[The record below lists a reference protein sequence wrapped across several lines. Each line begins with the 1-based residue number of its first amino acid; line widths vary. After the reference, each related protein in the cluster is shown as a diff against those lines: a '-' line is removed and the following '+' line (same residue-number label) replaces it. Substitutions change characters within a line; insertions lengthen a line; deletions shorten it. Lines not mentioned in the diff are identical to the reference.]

1 MKKIFFITALAFS
14 QICFAQTEEEKV
26 VARVQSLFTAMYN
39 GDSVG
44 VRNCFTEKA
53 IMQTIGTD
61 KAGKSV
67 VQMGSLDAFSSFVGK
82 QAKGTADER
91 IKFDG
96 IKIDGDM
103 AMVWT
108 PYEFYYQQK
117 FSHCGVNSFMLF
129 RKDGDWKIN
138 YIIDTRRKDNCK

>member
-1 MKKIFFITALAFS
+1 MKKIFFITALALS
-14 QICFAQTEEEKV
+14 QICFAQTDEEKV
-26 VARVQSLFTAMYN
+26 AARIQSLFTSMFN
-39 GDSVG
+39 GDSLG
-44 VRNCFTEKA
+44 VRNCFMDNA

-61 KAGKSV
+61 KTGKSV
-67 VQMGSLDAFSSFVGK
+67 VQTGSLDAFSSFVGK
-82 QAKGTADER
+82 QTKGVADER

-129 RKDGDWKIN
+129 RKDGEWKIN
-138 YIIDTRRKDNCK
+138 YIIDTRRKEGCK

>member
-1 MKKIFFITALAFS
+1 MKNYLFILAFA
-14 QICFAQTEEEKV
+14 ITNNCFAQSEEQKVTE
-26 VARVQSLFTAMYN
+26 RVQQLFTAMYN
-39 GDSVG
+39 GDSIG
-44 VRNCFTEKA
+44 ARSCFTENA
-53 IMQTIGTD
+53 IMQTIGFD
-61 KAGKSV
+61 KSGNSI
-67 VQMGSLDAFSSFVGK
+67 VQMGSLESFSSFVGK
-82 QAKGTADER
+82 QAKGAADER

-129 RKDGDWKIN
+129 RHKGEWKIN
-138 YIIDTRRKDNCK
+138 YIIDTRRKENCK

>member
-1 MKKIFFITALAFS
+1 MKKYFFILALVFTNT
-14 QICFAQTEEEKV
+14 CFAQTDEQKV
-26 VARVQSLFTAMYN
+26 TERVQQLFTAMFN
-39 GDSVG
+39 GDSIG
-44 VRNCFTEKA
+44 AKSCFTEKA
-53 IMQTIGTD
+53 IMQTIGFD
-61 KAGKSV
+61 KSGNSI
-67 VQMGSLDAFSSFVGK
+67 VQTGSLDAFTSFVGK
-82 QAKGTADER
+82 QSKGAADER

-129 RKDGDWKIN
+129 RNNGEWKIN
-138 YIIDTRRKDNCK
+138 YIIDTRRKENCK